1 MNQFGVIE
9 VDTEKV
15 GDDTTFGQV
24 IKLVSQARRRKARV
38 EKTADRL
45 ARYFLP
51 VVEVVAVATLLI
63 GYLAGWPDVWSRVV
77 AVLVVAC
84 PCGLVLATP
93 AAMLASM
100 AWLARHGV
108 LIKGGSALES
118 LAKCDTFAFDKTGTL
133 TKGVPQ
139 FTSLVV
145 TGGPLCRRGPAP
157 GGIR

>member
-1 MNQFGVIE
+1 MVA
-9 VDTEKV
+9 
-15 GDDTTFGQV
+15 
-24 IKLVSQARRRKARV
+24 QAKRRKAQL

-51 VVEVVAVATLLI
+51 VVELVAGATLLI
-63 GYLAGWPDVWSRVV
+63 GYLAGWPDVWSRTV

-118 LAKCDTFAFDKTGTL
+118 LASCDTFAFDKTGTL
-133 TKGVPQ
+133 TQGKPQ
-139 FTSLVV
+139 FTSLVA
-145 TGGPLCRRGPAP
+145 LDRSR
-157 GGIR
+157 